1 MCLDPLEGFRP
12 LLVAERELLQRL
24 LSADFEGA
32 QGLSRQLRGTVV
44 QSIDHNGSL
53 RIRSL
58 DATPV
63 LVARRIPVEASYA
76 DADGV
81 TVHVLVHVIGGLLE
95 ELEVFREDSGDV
107 MVAPIRASRLDIEAW
122 VE

>member
-1 MCLDPLEGFRP
+1 MCLERFEGFRP
-12 LLVAERELLQRL
+12 LLAAERELLQRL
-24 LSADFEGA
+24 LSAEFEGA
-32 QGLSRQLRGTVV
+32 QGLSCQLRDTGV